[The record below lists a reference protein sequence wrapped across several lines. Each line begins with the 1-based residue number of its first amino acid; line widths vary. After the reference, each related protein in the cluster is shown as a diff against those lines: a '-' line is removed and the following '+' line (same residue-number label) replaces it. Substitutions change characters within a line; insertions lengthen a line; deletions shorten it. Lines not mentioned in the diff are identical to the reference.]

1 MTGAASAAAGAA
13 ANALK
18 RARRDVGEPIDESPA
33 GKLRGMMDVPPLLH
47 RLGDVHWRPE
57 LISGAA
63 YTLKGRQYS
72 ITGAAYSTSD
82 LPGDLLG
89 YDASM
94 GRPPLHLKS
103 TNLLL
108 PEGPGNGRAT

>member
-33 GKLRGMMDVPPLLH
+33 GKLRGMMDIPPLLH
-47 RLGDVHWRPE
+47 RLGDVHWRSE

-63 YTLKGRQYS
+63 YNLKGRKYS

-82 LPGDLLG
+82 RSEEHTSELQSLMRIS
-89 YDASM
+89 YAVFC
-94 GRPPLHLKS
+94 LKKKKTPS
-103 TNLLL
+103 L
-108 PEGPGNGRAT
+108 